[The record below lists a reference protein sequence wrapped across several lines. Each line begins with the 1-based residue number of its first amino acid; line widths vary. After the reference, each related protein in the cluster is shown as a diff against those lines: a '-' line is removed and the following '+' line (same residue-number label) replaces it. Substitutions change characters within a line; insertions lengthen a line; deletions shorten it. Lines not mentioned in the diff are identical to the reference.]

1 MTNKRCQVSFDLETL
16 GASADSVI
24 LSIGAVA
31 TCVAT
36 GERIKFY
43 AACSVESQSNRQ
55 ISQSTLRWWE
65 GQSAEA
71 REALDFAKSDDCP
84 SLQDSL
90 NRLADWLGLL
100 GQTHDVYVWGNGS
113 DFDVAMLNHAYKQI
127 SDFAPWNFRHSR
139 DMRTLYDITLRFGLD
154 IRSNIPP
161 VGVAHN
167 ALDDAEFQANVIVE
181 SLRQLDLVA
190 EFIRGPQAE
199 AWAEFLASKNEAHL
213 TCA

>member
-1 MTNKRCQVSFDLETL
+1 MANKRCQVSLDLETL
-16 GASADSVI
+16 GTSADSVI

-127 SDFAPWNFRHSR
+127 SDFVPWNFRHSR

-181 SLRQLDLVA
+181 SLRQIDLAA
-190 EFIRGPQAE
+190 EFLRGPASAEWQA
-199 AWAEFLASKNEAHL
+199 FLASKAQEKA
-213 TCA
+213 A